1 MNCQINKSRG
11 GKQLVRRLVQVLFG
25 SAGVREVANKLAGQ
39 FVYVDAPK
47 IVELLTT
54 KTENRGIADRRDVD
68 ALAVEDVSVHDWPP
82 PRWSRHGR
90 PDKVALVDRQ

>member
-1 MNCQINKSRG
+1 M
-11 GKQLVRRLVQVLFG
+11 LFG
-25 SAGVREVANKLAGQ
+25 SAGVREVANKLSGQ

-47 IVELLTT
+47 IVELPTT

-82 PRWSRHGR
+82 PRWPRHGR